1 MVDQPKIEFTPEAA
15 KGGCLAY
22 RRLAIPLLVLLA
34 LASGALVL
42 FLFNPAESGFYP
54 FCVFHRIT
62 GLQCPGCGSLR
73 AMHQLLHGNFTAAF
87 HYNALLILSLPLL
100 LAQAVR
106 IGIARA
112 NQQPSR
118 ARIKASWLWTGLVVM
133 ILFGVLR
140 NLPFPA
146 FAWLAP

>member
-1 MVDQPKIEFTPEAA
+1 MLHQANAEFAAPAPKSNDSTH
-15 KGGCLAY
+15 
-22 RRLAIPLLVLLA
+22 RRLVITLLCLIA

-42 FLFNPAESGFYP
+42 FLFNPAESGFYL

-73 AMHQLLHGNFTAAF
+73 AMHQLLHGNITAAF

-118 ARIKASWLWTGLVVM
+118 ARIKAWWLWTGLVVM